1 LEQESHWRDV
11 EEQQAEEQERA
22 TAHPSHS
29 TPEQKSEAN
38 RVTQPYTEQPSAE
51 PQDSAAN
58 DSEEEADRELL
69 FSRCDEPVKEL
80 FGRVFSDFKQW
91 LDQGGQVFLL
101 HVLAPQNL
109 DVNLLFFTHYS
120 LNSGHGRP
128 CNPDIQEH
136 CRAGHRNSRCALG
149 ARSPPHRNNEIA

>member
-1 LEQESHWRDV
+1 MEQESHWRDV
-11 EEQQAEEQERA
+11 EEQQAEEQER
-22 TAHPSHS
+22 
-29 TPEQKSEAN
+29 EQESEAN
-38 RVTQPYTEQPSAE
+38 RGTQPYTEQPSAE

-109 DVNLLFFTHYS
+109 DVNLLFFTH
-120 LNSGHGRP
+120 
-128 CNPDIQEH
+128 
-136 CRAGHRNSRCALG
+136 
-149 ARSPPHRNNEIA
+149 

>member
-11 EEQQAEEQERA
+11 EEQQAEEQER
-22 TAHPSHS
+22 
-29 TPEQKSEAN
+29 EQESEAN

-120 LNSGHGRP
+120 PNSGHGRP